1 VDALGLVDLLRSV
14 EVQMRRLAAVDHR
27 LVAEIDARGVGHE
40 IGACSTV
47 DLLRQVLR
55 VSAREAAGRVRAAAD
70 LGPRR
75 ALTGDPLPPLFA
87 DVAAAQTAGTI
98 SAAHAR
104 VISSTVDALPAAVD
118 AVHGRAV
125 EAFLVGHA
133 AHMDPVQ
140 LGHAATR
147 LRDTLNPDG
156 THTDDEDRQR
166 RRELTLR
173 PNRDGTSHLTGTLTP
188 TASAVW
194 QTVLDALSAP
204 VPATDGERDPRSGG
218 QRRHDAL
225 LDAGQRLLRSGDLPD
240 TGGVPVTIN
249 VTMTLDQLRTTTR
262 RTTTSTG
269 TDKPCA
275 PRSAGTGTGN
285 LISIP
290 DLLRLA
296 AEAEI
301 VPVVLNNAGGVL
313 AYGRT
318 RRLATRAQRLAL
330 AARDRGCS
338 MPGCTR
344 PATWCQVHHV
354 TPWQQGGATDLNNL
368 TLLCGHHHR
377 EFEKHGWACEMLD
390 GVPHWIPPTWL
401 DPDQTPRRNTAH
413 HTDIDFSR
421 FTRTDTDRW
430 CDGNTSREFAAGSRA
445 Q

>member
-1 VDALGLVDLLRSV
+1 
-14 EVQMRRLAAVDHR
+14 
-27 LVAEIDARGVGHE
+27 
-40 IGACSTV
+40 
-47 DLLRQVLR
+47 
-55 VSAREAAGRVRAAAD
+55 
-70 LGPRR
+70 
-75 ALTGDPLPPLFA
+75 
-87 DVAAAQTAGTI
+87 
-98 SAAHAR
+98 
-104 VISSTVDALPAAVD
+104 
-118 AVHGRAV
+118 
-125 EAFLVGHA
+125 
-133 AHMDPVQ
+133 
-140 LGHAATR
+140 
-147 LRDTLNPDG
+147 
-156 THTDDEDRQR
+156 
-166 RRELTLR
+166 
-173 PNRDGTSHLTGTLTP
+173 
-188 TASAVW
+188 
-194 QTVLDALSAP
+194 
-204 VPATDGERDPRSGG
+204 
-218 QRRHDAL
+218 
-225 LDAGQRLLRSGDLPD
+225 
-240 TGGVPVTIN
+240 
-249 VTMTLDQLRTTTR
+249 MTLDQLRTTTR

-344 PATWCQVHHV
+344 PATWCQVHHI

-377 EFEKHGWACEMLD
+377 EFEKHGWACEMFD